1 MFLIRIGIII
11 LIITAI
17 NEHLLAER
25 EDSLEIRNNHHQQ
38 FIRSLIL
45 PTSLCVT
52 GIIVKETGF
61 RKDFQEDI
69 QGAGWH
75 FNTHIDDYTQYVPM
89 VELLTADLCYSKSKN
104 EIFQQAKNL
113 AISQLLTG
121 IIVTTLKYTTK
132 VTRPDGTP
140 HSFPSGHTTYSFT
153 GATALYLEYKDSN
166 TILAY
171 SGFGFSTATGMLR
184 VVNNRHWI
192 SDVLVGAGI
201 GMLTTKI
208 TWYLN
213 PLSNWKPFKSK
224 KVAVYPYVDGLNS
237 SAGLCMVF

>member
-1 MFLIRIGIII
+1 MLLLRIGIVV
-11 LIITAI
+11 LIIAI
-17 NEHLLAER
+17 IQEHVLAQK
-25 EDSLEIRNNHHQQ
+25 EDSLTIKNNHHQH
-38 FIRSLIL
+38 FVRSLIF
-45 PTSLCVT
+45 PASLCVA
-52 GIIVKETGF
+52 GVIVKETSF

-69 QGAGWH
+69 QKANWH

-121 IIVTTLKYTTK
+121 IIVTALKVTTN
-132 VTRPDGTP
+132 VTRPDGMP
-140 HSFPSGHTTYSFT
+140 HSFPSGHTSYAFT

-166 TILAY
+166 QMIAY

-184 VVNNRHWI
+184 VINNRHWI

-201 GMLTTKI
+201 GMLTTKL
-208 TWYLN
+208 TWYVN
-213 PLSNWKPFKSK
+213 PFSNWKPFKSK
-224 KVAVYPYVDGLNS
+224 NIAVYPYVNGLNQ
-237 SAGLCMVF
+237 SAGISFVF